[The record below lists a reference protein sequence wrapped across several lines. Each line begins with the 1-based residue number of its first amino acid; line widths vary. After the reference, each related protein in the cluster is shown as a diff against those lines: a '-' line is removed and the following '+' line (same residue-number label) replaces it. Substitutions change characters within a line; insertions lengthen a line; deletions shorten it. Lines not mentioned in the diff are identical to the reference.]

1 MRHPSEVLKE
11 LLSMTNKKPVDGIPE
26 ISDDYERDRL
36 LYEGGV
42 LEFQDI
48 LLDNPLQPLAYAG
61 IAYCKAKLGEDPRVV
76 FGFFFASLQF
86 NFSNPV
92 VWSLVADYAKS
103 RAEKSAWQP
112 QPQNLDPYYV
122 YNPLYEKP
130 PSTEEAL
137 LSPSPSSPPSTKF
150 YWTEIFLLAFLG
162 ITAISLAGLL
172 VVVILK

>member
-61 IAYCKAKLGEDPRVV
+61 IAYCKAKLDDSPRVV
-76 FGFFFASLQF
+76 FDFFFAALQF

-92 VWSLVADYAKS
+92 VWSLVADYAKN
-103 RAEKSAWQP
+103 RAEKSAWQT
-112 QPQNLDPYYV
+112 QTQNVDSYCDYK
-122 YNPLYEKP
+122 PLYDK
-130 PSTEEAL
+130 SSAIEED
-137 LSPSPSSPPSTKF
+137 SPPPAPLTRFSWSWYDF
-150 YWTEIFLLAFLG
+150 FMLVFFG
-162 ITAISLAGLL
+162 ITAISLVGLL
-172 VVVILK
+172 MVSIFK